1 MCPLNS
7 CQYKNRN
14 TNLKHAIFFFLY
26 GEVMLV
32 TQPSIFLPGSK
43 PASSES
49 HKYWADQLSK
59 RCCIDW
65 LQFLLLTM
73 QEVMAVQG
81 TARKAHT
88 LSSLIV
94 IQQPL
99 DLQSNRSA
107 IHRSFKLPP
116 KPLMFPASTPSTAHP
131 PPHFCPFGCPAL
143 LHPEFHHPC
152 QFWLIP
158 NNFLNILSVSAEIF
172 ITFILICYPLTSKT
186 NFLFPSK

>member
-1 MCPLNS
+1 
-7 CQYKNRN
+7 
-14 TNLKHAIFFFLY
+14 
-26 GEVMLV
+26 MLV
-32 TQPSIFLPGSK
+32 TQLSIFLPGSK

-49 HKYWADQLSK
+49 HKYWADQFSK

-116 KPLMFPASTPSTAHP
+116 KPLTFPASTLTTAPPISALSAALHSYTLNSTTLANSDLP
-131 PPHFCPFGCPAL
+131 NTFSQYSFSFSWNFYYFYFDLLSTHFQNKLFISIKIACILPACTTLNCSL
-143 LHPEFHHPC
+143 L
-152 QFWLIP
+152 
-158 NNFLNILSVSAEIF
+158 FLSMF
-172 ITFILICYPLTSKT
+172 
-186 NFLFPSK
+186 